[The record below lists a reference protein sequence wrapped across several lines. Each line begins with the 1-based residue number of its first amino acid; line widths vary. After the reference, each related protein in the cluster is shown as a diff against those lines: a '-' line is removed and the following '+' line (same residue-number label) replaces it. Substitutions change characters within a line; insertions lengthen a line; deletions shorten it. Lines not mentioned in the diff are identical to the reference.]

1 LACPY
6 WFIIAPTS
14 STFNP
19 VAKEATYIGEN
30 VYIRPNMIVSV
41 PEFVKDHTKRSV
53 RQKMNQLN
61 LQNNDHKGKVS
72 KKAEAKIKQAVG
84 WLVESAK
91 WKRIYSKKDKKTFL
105 FKINFITLTLPDTE
119 EEVTEKFFKT
129 ELMHAWLSYAQKYFY
144 LKNYIWKIERQKN
157 GKLHLHL
164 TSDTFINHQKLRR
177 SWNNLLKK
185 KGLLTAF
192 KKKFGHE
199 NPNSTDVH
207 ATKNIKNI
215 GAYLAKYF
223 TKGSNHTENIKGKI
237 WGCNHALSDKNKCS
251 VFIDRDDLSKEMR
264 WIENKNIMNKQVLGK
279 QGTFDTPYTIAQL
292 YFLKPQEFNTIVK
305 GKINQ
310 AYQDHKFYISNNI
323 YNPPP
328 EYYVY

>member
-1 LACPY
+1 MP
-6 WFIIAPTS
+6 S
-14 STFNP
+14 
-19 VAKEATYIGEN
+19 VAHYVGEN
-30 VYIRPNMIVSV
+30 VYIRPNMVVSV
-41 PEFVKDHTKRSV
+41 SEFYKEKSGMSA
-53 RQKMNQLN
+53 RQKMNMLN
-61 LQNNDHKGKVS
+61 LKDNAHKGKVS
-72 KKAEAKIKQAVG
+72 KKAEAKIKQAVA

-91 WKRIYSKKDKKTFL
+91 WKRVYEAKTKKTFL
-105 FKINFITLTLPDTE
+105 FKVNFITLTLPDTK

-129 ELMHAWLSYAQKYFY
+129 ELMHTWLVYAQKYFY

-164 TSDTFINHQKLRR
+164 TTDTFISHKKLRS

-185 KGLLTAF
+185 KGLMDDF
-192 KKKFGHE
+192 KEKFGHE

-207 ATKNIKNI
+207 ATKNIKNL

-237 WGCNHALSDKNKCS
+237 WGCNYALSDKNKCH
-251 VFIDRDDLSKEMR
+251 VFIDRDELTSEMR
-264 WIENKNIMNKQVLGK
+264 WIENKTIENKVIMGK
-279 QGTFDTPYTIAQL
+279 SGTFDQPYQIAQL
-292 YFLKPQEFNTIVK
+292 YFLNPINFAKIIK

-310 AYQDHKFYISNNI
+310 AFQDHKFYIRNNI
-323 YNPPP
+323 YKPPP